1 MCAVKLAF
9 LNNKAKRTVKA
20 CRVCYCANVYNDAF
34 GVLPSLCNQNSYEI
48 WPKLKLNLLLSPSL
62 TLIFLSP
69 SKASR
74 NLKPLP
80 APPPKSS
87 HSLSPRSH
95 PLSSPTS
102 QLSNPPPPSTSPPPS
117 PVSHRRRSS
126 ISSVSPTISE
136 PLSRDS
142 HPNFLIRFFKYAPF
156 RSNSRLSNP

>member
-20 CRVCYCANVYNDAF
+20 CRVCYCVNVYYDAF
-34 GVLPSLCNQNSYEI
+34 GVLPSFCNQNSYEI
-48 WPKLKLNLLLSPSL
+48 WPKVKSPSQSIPQSL

-102 QLSNPPPPSTSPPPS
+102 QLSNSRPPSPSPPPS
-117 PVSHRRRSS
+117 LVSHRRRSS
-126 ISSVSPTISE
+126 RSSVSPTIYIRDFVKGLTSE
-136 PLSRDS
+136 FFDS
-142 HPNFLIRFFKYAPF
+142 VLQMLTVSIE
-156 RSNSRLSNP
+156 